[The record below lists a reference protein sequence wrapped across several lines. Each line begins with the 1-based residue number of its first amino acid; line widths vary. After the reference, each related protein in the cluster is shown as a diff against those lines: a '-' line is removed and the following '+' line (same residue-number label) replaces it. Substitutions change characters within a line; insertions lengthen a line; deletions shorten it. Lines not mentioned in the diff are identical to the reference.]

1 MIFIIDLERAMGI
14 EPTSEAWEASI
25 LPMNYAREKTGKLI
39 LTPDKP
45 IRQWLFS
52 PLSRFLAEG
61 PGRGAY
67 FRSVRPRSRRSAWPS
82 RAAVSYTH
90 LHARGGFT
98 AYLMKKILF
107 SL

>member
-45 IRQWLFS
+45 FRQWLFS
-52 PLSRFLAEG
+52 PLSRFLA
-61 PGRGAY
+61 
-67 FRSVRPRSRRSAWPS
+67 
-82 RAAVSYTH
+82 AVSYTH
-90 LHARGGFT
+90 LT
-98 AYLMKKILF
+98 LPTIC
-107 SL
+107 SV